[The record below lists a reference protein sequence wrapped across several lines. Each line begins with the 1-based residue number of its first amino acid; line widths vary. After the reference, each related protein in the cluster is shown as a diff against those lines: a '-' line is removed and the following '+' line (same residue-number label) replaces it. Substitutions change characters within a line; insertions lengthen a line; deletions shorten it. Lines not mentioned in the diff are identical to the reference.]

1 METDKILHHLAVV
14 MDGNGRW
21 AKLRGLPRNMGH
33 RAGIRALQRVVEAFQ
48 KLGGK
53 YLTVFAFSTE
63 NWDRPDH
70 EVSEIMRL
78 VGMFARR
85 RLRDF
90 KRNGIKLSVFGDKSA
105 LDPALSDILTT
116 AENETKQN
124 DAMFFN
130 VCFNYG
136 GRLDILNAVK
146 KIASDVK
153 NGVKDVE
160 SISYDDIS
168 KSLYSAGIP
177 DPDMIV
183 RTSGEQRVSNFL
195 LWQMAYSE
203 FYFVPYHW
211 PDFDEDKLKDVFTE
225 YKKRNRRYGAIKE

>member
-1 METDKILHHLAVV
+1 MDEKKIQHLAII

-21 AKLRGLPRNMGH
+21 AKLRGLPRNIGH
-33 RAGIRALQRVVEAFQ
+33 RAGIKALHRTVEAFQ

-53 YLTVFAFSTE
+53 YLTIFAFSTE

-78 VGMFARR
+78 VRVFAKR
-85 RLRDF
+85 RLKDF
-90 KRNGIKLSVFGDKSA
+90 QKNGIRLNVFGDKSG
-105 LDPALSDILTT
+105 LDPALQEVLTK
-116 AENETKQN
+116 AESETRQN
-124 DAMFFN
+124 DKLFFN

-146 KIASDVK
+146 KIASDVRDGIK
-153 NGVKDVE
+153 NVNQ
-160 SISYDDIS
+160 ISYDDIS
-168 KSLYSAGIP
+168 NSLYSAGIP

-183 RTSGEQRVSNFL
+183 RTSGERRISNFL

-211 PDFDEDKLKDVFTE
+211 PDFDEEKLKDVFEE
-225 YKKRNRRYGAIKE
+225 YKRRDRRYGAIKE

>member
-1 METDKILHHLAVV
+1 MTEEKKLQHLAII

-33 RAGIRALQRVVEAFQ
+33 RAGIRALQRTVEAFQ

-63 NWDRPDH
+63 NWDRPEH
-70 EVSEIMRL
+70 EISEIMRL
-78 VGMFARR
+78 VGMFAKR

-90 KRNGIKLSVFGDKSA
+90 KKNGIKLSVFGDKSA
-105 LDPALSDILTT
+105 LDPALCEILNN
-116 AENETKQN
+116 AENETRQN
-124 DAMFFN
+124 NKMFFN

-146 KIASDVK
+146 KIASDVQSKVK
-153 NGVKDVE
+153 NIED
-160 SISYDDIS
+160 ISYDDIS
-168 KSLYSAGIP
+168 NALYSKGIP

-183 RTSGEQRVSNFL
+183 RTSGEQRISNFL
-195 LWQMAYSE
+195 
-203 FYFVPYHW
+203 
-211 PDFDEDKLKDVFTE
+211 
-225 YKKRNRRYGAIKE
+225 